1 MQPTGQ
7 HHPDPGQHAGQEVRI
22 WPTSSGSDS
31 PAPYL
36 RDHTAQRPT
45 YAETQKTARRGQA
58 EPVRDVL
65 RRQVRT
71 AAAGATTTSEF
82 LERLRRGLRGAAL
95 SGDALGAR
103 FRGTAGQSVATMRP
117 PPPSRYLCRLPRHRR
132 RVTPT
137 LPHPEAEVLA
147 VDPGHRREYVGER
160 YADQWLR
167 ENAKLG
173 IRIGAAVCQRSLEPT
188 GHGRYLSTSWAV
200 GDGGVAS
207 IGGGARVAT
216 GTTPAPPG
224 RSRSLSCPPTPA

>member
-1 MQPTGQ
+1 
-7 HHPDPGQHAGQEVRI
+7 
-22 WPTSSGSDS
+22 
-31 PAPYL
+31 
-36 RDHTAQRPT
+36 
-45 YAETQKTARRGQA
+45 
-58 EPVRDVL
+58 
-65 RRQVRT
+65 
-71 AAAGATTTSEF
+71 
-82 LERLRRGLRGAAL
+82 
-95 SGDALGAR
+95 
-103 FRGTAGQSVATMRP
+103 MRP